1 MTYSMFE
8 GKKVRLR
15 GVRPE
20 DWQHFLHWD
29 VDSDAQRYG
38 WQVWP
43 PVGEEGAKEFAKQES
58 LKKPTDG
65 NARFIIETLDS
76 EPVGSINTR
85 VDARRFSPTFSNQTV
100 VQVMRLSAGGQ
111 RLRVRPAAEQL
122 RRDRVHPPVGRLGRQ
137 DSGDEQLEGI
147 AEVELAACLGV
158 GEPERLVDRLR
169 LGHQASTTS
178 STSTGEPSGSSAT
191 PTALRTCTP
200 ASPNTS
206 CSSREAPLATAGW
219 PVNPGALAT

>member
-29 VDSDAQRYG
+29 LDSDAQRYG

-43 PVGEEGAKEFAKQES
+43 PYGEEGAKEFAKQES

-85 VDARRFSPTFSNQTV
+85 VDARRFSFEYGIS
-100 VQVMRLSAGGQ
+100 
-111 RLRVRPAAEQL
+111 
-122 RRDRVHPPVGRLGRQ
+122 LGREHWGHGYGEESLELICRYMFGELRLHKVQ
-137 DSGDEQLEGI
+137 ASVYAFNKRSESMHRKFGMVLEGTLRDGQFTDGRFWDVYI
-147 AEVELAACLGV
+147 FGMTDSEYFARYGEKWGDLG
-158 GEPERLVDRLR
+158 
-169 LGHQASTTS
+169 
-178 STSTGEPSGSSAT
+178 
-191 PTALRTCTP
+191 
-200 ASPNTS
+200 
-206 CSSREAPLATAGW
+206 
-219 PVNPGALAT
+219 